1 MKILKS
7 LSLVLVLT
15 VVFSSFAISSFAAE
29 TEDKVII
36 SSIDDLPDITNF
48 TTDTGKI
55 SVSENGNVLS
65 LTSENFANGV
75 TNYRLP
81 GNGLYE
87 AGYRFIT
94 SSNRY
99 MKLGKIP
106 FDSWKNYKKLRIEFN
121 IKIANAT
128 DGISFRTQR
137 FTASKTV
144 SGDSNAYYI
153 FSVGGK
159 DMITPLTSSENGY
172 TYRTENSKNSAISK
186 GEWHNVVIEIG
197 ADGVNKEVK
206 FFIDNADVSNNILVQ
221 KGNTNK
227 NTATEIASEPMNI
240 HDDSIGFGGEWAKGC
255 VLIPNGKKDSPFGV
269 ELSGLKMTAT
279 NTNFTPRAA
288 DKITV
293 EELKGTANTETGKID
308 TSAIVYN
315 LTGETKN
322 VKLIIAY
329 YDSEKNLADV
339 KTEVISV
346 ANTLVNNVNNAFEK
360 PSAYASAK
368 VFLWTDTEIIPL
380 AKSADVK

>member
-15 VVFSSFAISSFAAE
+15 VVFSSFAISSFAADAE
-29 TEDKVII
+29 EADAEDKVII

-48 TTDTGKI
+48 KTDPGKI
-55 SVSENGNVLS
+55 SVTKNGNVLS
-65 LTSENFANGV
+65 LTSSNFAKDV
-75 TNYRLP
+75 KNYRNA
-81 GNGLYE
+81 GVE
-87 AGYRFIT
+87 A
-94 SSNRY
+94 RY
-99 MKLGKIP
+99 CLVSGKEKLGNVK
-106 FDSWKNYKKLRIEFN
+106 WENYKKLRIEFN
-121 IKIANAT
+121 IKIDNDT

-137 FTASKTV
+137 CDREGNLV
-144 SGDSNAYYI
+144 DSTKYYV
-153 FSVGGK
+153 FSVGG
-159 DMITPLTSSENGY
+159 ENFASIRPQNSGY
-172 TYRTENSKNSAISK
+172 TYYTQRNKTLGDSYISVN
-186 GEWHNVVIEIG
+186 EWHNVVIEIG
-197 ADGVNKEVK
+197 ANGKNKDVK
-206 FFIDNADVSNNILVQ
+206 FYIDGADKSGIINVVLNNKAISTTPKAQ
-221 KGNTNK
+221 
-227 NTATEIASEPMNI
+227 I
-240 HDDSIGFGGEWAKGC
+240 HDGTIGFGGGSANKC
-255 VLIPNGKKDSPFGV
+255 VLIPNGKQSSAFGV
-269 ELSGLKMTAT
+269 SLSGLKMTAT
-279 NTNFTPRAA
+279 NTDFTPRAGG
-288 DKITV
+288 KIIA

-346 ANTLVNNVNNAFEK
+346 AKTLVNNVNKAFDK

>member
-15 VVFSSFAISSFAAE
+15 VVFSSFAISSFAADDG
-29 TEDKVII
+29 DKVII

-48 TTDTGKI
+48 KTGVTQI
-55 SVSENGNVLS
+55 EAQQTGNVLS
-65 LTSENFANGV
+65 LSSDTFASNTLSGFIYTSAGS
-75 TNYRLP
+75 
-81 GNGLYE
+81 E
-87 AGYRFIT
+87 A
-94 SSNRY
+94 RY
-99 MKLGKIP
+99 SLISGAEKLGNVE
-106 FDSWKNYKKLRIEFN
+106 WENYKNLRIEFN

-137 FTASKTV
+137 YNNGSI
-144 SGDSNAYYI
+144 SNGNAYHV
-153 FSVGGK
+153 FSVGG
-159 DMITPLTSSENGY
+159 SSMVRP
-172 TYRTENSKNSAISK
+172 TNSKGYSYYTRQTQKAGDSSLST
-186 GEWHNVVIEIG
+186 GVWHNVVIEIG
-197 ADGVNKEVK
+197 ANSANTAVK
-206 FFIDNADVSNNILVQ
+206 FYIDNKDVSSYIKVLNNS
-221 KGNTNK
+221 
-227 NTATEIASEPMNI
+227 TEITSNPMNI
-240 HDDSIGFGGEWAKGC
+240 HDGSVGFGGGSVNKC
-255 VLIPNGKKDSPFGV
+255 VLIPNGKKGSPFGV
-269 ELSGLKMTAT
+269 ELSGLKMTAA
-279 NTNFTPRAA
+279 NTDFTPRAA

-293 EELKGTANTETGKID
+293 EELKGTENTETAKID

>member
-15 VVFSSFAISSFAAE
+15 VVFSSFAISSFAADA
-29 TEDKVII
+29 EDKVII

-48 TTDTGKI
+48 KVDTGKI
-55 SVSENGNVLS
+55 NVTKNGNVLS
-65 LTSENFANGV
+65 LTSSNFANSV
-75 TNYRLP
+75 TNYRLA
-81 GNGLYE
+81 GYE

-94 SSNRY
+94 GSSKNL
-99 MKLGKIP
+99 KLGNIS
-106 FDSWKNYKKLRIEFN
+106 FDLWKNYKKLRIEFN
-121 IKIANAT
+121 IKIDNDT

-137 FTASKTV
+137 FTASTTV

-159 DMITPLTSSENGY
+159 DMIAPLTSSANGY
-172 TYRTENSKNSAISK
+172 TYRTANSKNSAISK

-197 ADGVNKEVK
+197 ANGVNKEVK
-206 FFIDNADVSNNILVQ
+206 FFIDNADVSNNIMVL
-221 KGNTNK
+221 KGNTN
-227 NTATEIASEPMNI
+227 NNSATEIVSEPMKIQDN
-240 HDDSIGFGGEWAKGC
+240 SIGFGGEWAKGC
-255 VLIPNGKKDSPFGV
+255 ALIPNGKKDSAFGV
-269 ELSGLKMTAT
+269 ELSGLKMTAA
-279 NTNFTPRAA
+279 NTDFTPRAGG
-288 DKITV
+288 KITV
-293 EELKGTANTETGKID
+293 EELKGTENTETAKID

-339 KTEVISV
+339 KTKEISV

>member
-15 VVFSSFAISSFAAE
+15 VVFSSFAISSFAADDG
-29 TEDKVII
+29 DKVII

-48 TTDTGKI
+48 KTDPGKI

-65 LTSENFANGV
+65 LTAGNFANGV
-75 TNYRLP
+75 TNYKNA
-81 GNGLYE
+81 GVE
-87 AGYRFIT
+87 A
-94 SSNRY
+94 RY
-99 MKLGKIP
+99 CLVPEKGGKLGGDI
-106 FDSWKNYKKLRIEFN
+106 DWSQYKKLRIEFN
-121 IKIANAT
+121 ILIKDKSN
-128 DGISFRTQR
+128 GISFRTQR
-137 FTASKTV
+137 C
-144 SGDSNAYYI
+144 DSEGKLVDSTNYYV
-153 FSVGGK
+153 FSVGGE
-159 DMITPLTSSENGY
+159 TFASYRPTNRGY
-172 TYRTENSKNSAISK
+172 TYYTQRNSTLGNSYISVN
-186 GEWHNVVIEIG
+186 EWHNVVIEIG
-197 ADGVNKEVK
+197 ANVGNKDVK
-206 FFIDNADVSNNILVQ
+206 FYIDGEDKSDIIKVVLNS
-221 KGNTNK
+221 K
-227 NTATEIASEPMNI
+227 EIDKSPKAQI
-240 HDDSIGFGGEWAKGC
+240 HDDTIGFGGGSANKC
-255 VLIPNGKKDSPFGV
+255 VLIPNGAQNSPFGV

-279 NTNFTPRAA
+279 NTDFTPRAA

-346 ANTLVNNVNNAFEK
+346 ANTLVNNVNKAFDK

>member
-15 VVFSSFAISSFAAE
+15 VVFSSFAISSFAADA
-29 TEDKVII
+29 EDKVII
-36 SSIDDLPDITNF
+36 SSIDDLPKLTNF
-48 TTDTGKI
+48 KTGVTQI
-55 SVSENGNVLS
+55 DAQQTGNVLS
-65 LTSENFANGV
+65 LSSDTFASNTLSGFSYTSAGS
-75 TNYRLP
+75 
-81 GNGLYE
+81 E
-87 AGYRFIT
+87 A
-94 SSNRY
+94 RY
-99 MKLGKIP
+99 SLISGAEKLGNVE
-106 FDSWKNYKKLRIEFN
+106 WENYKNLRIEFN

-137 FTASKTV
+137 YNNGSILNA
-144 SGDSNAYYI
+144 NAYHV
-153 FSVGGK
+153 FSVGG
-159 DMITPLTSSENGY
+159 SSMVRP
-172 TYRTENSKNSAISK
+172 TNSKGYSYYTRQTQKAGDSSLST
-186 GEWHNVVIEIG
+186 GVWHNVVIEIG
-197 ADGVNKEVK
+197 ANSANTAVK
-206 FFIDNADVSNNILVQ
+206 FYIDNKDVSSIIKVLNNS
-221 KGNTNK
+221 
-227 NTATEIASEPMNI
+227 TEITSNPMNI
-240 HDDSIGFGGEWAKGC
+240 HDDSVGFGGGSVNKC
-255 VLIPNGKKDSPFGV
+255 VLIPNGKKGEPFGV
-269 ELSGLKMTAT
+269 ELSGLKMTAA

-293 EELKGTANTETGKID
+293 EELKGTENTETGKID

-346 ANTLVNNVNNAFEK
+346 ANTLVNNVNKAFDK